1 MKKITI
7 IIAALMIVGT
17 YGFADTYTTYSLR
30 RAPSSEQSSDS
41 YYLDRRLSE
50 QKQNSEPLSTGL
62 LTRFGYAFNYDA
74 FTYGVSFF
82 YQWGCVAGITAGF
95 DGYYIPNKLAY
106 RTLQND
112 TISTAAIAL
121 PLWDIRAGFMLT
133 RYFLFGAMM
142 GKSNIGDATNLI
154 NMRKDA
160 WFVNNSE
167 SNFLFGGFITFVLP
181 VSKHFG
187 LNLDFAVTNK
197 TGFNVGMGINATIP
211 IK

>member
-1 MKKITI
+1 MKKTMVLITTM
-7 IIAALMIVGT
+7 MIVGT
-17 YGFADTYTTYSLR
+17 YCFADNYTHSTTR
-30 RAPSSEQSSDS
+30 IEEPSET
-41 YYLDRRLSE
+41 YYLDRKLKE
-50 QKQNSEPLSTGL
+50 QKEKNDPISAGL
-62 LTRFGYAFNYDA
+62 LARAGYAFNYDA
-74 FTYGVSFF
+74 FTYGVSFI
-82 YQWGCVAGITAGF
+82 YQWSRIAGITAGF

-112 TISTAAIAL
+112 TVSTSAFAL

-133 RYFLFGAMM
+133 KYFLFGAML

-167 SNFLFGGFITFVLP
+167 SSFLFGGFVTFVLP

>member
-7 IIAALMIVGT
+7 IIAAMMIAGT
-17 YGFADTYTTYSLR
+17 YGFAETYTVR
-30 RAPSSEQSSDS
+30 HAPSSEQPSS

-50 QKQNSEPLSTGL
+50 QKQSSDPLSTGL
-62 LTRFGYAFNYDA
+62 LTRFGYAFNYDS

-82 YQWGCVAGITAGF
+82 YQWSRVAGITAGF

-112 TISTAAIAL
+112 TVPTSAL
-121 PLWDIRAGFMLT
+121 AMPLWDIRAGFMLT
-133 RYFLFGAMM
+133 RYFLFGAML

-167 SNFLFGGFITFVLP
+167 SNFLFGGFVTFVLP
-181 VSKHFG
+181 VSKHLG